1 MWIQWSQIVVSHR
14 PFTARMVQKR
24 LSPAKTQPKPITPG
38 SVKMLMLV
46 EAGIIWFLTYWVLS
60 EYDYNAYF
68 RAYAN
73 DAILSHITTYS
84 AVLGLGIGLAGSATA
99 AILYT
104 NLQRA
109 KRRLET
115 IATPRIRGAVKKAM
129 SSLPTPDL
137 LSTSGLG
144 TENSGAASSSS
155 MPVQAVPS
163 GSTPDDS
170 KKQSS

>member
-1 MWIQWSQIVVSHR
+1 MPVSR
-14 PFTARMVQKR
+14 WPFTAGSVQKR
-24 LSPAKTQPKPITPG
+24 LSPAKTQPKPTTPG

-46 EAGIIWFLTYWVLS
+46 EAGIIGFLTYWVLS
-60 EYDYNAYF
+60 EYSYNAYF
-68 RAYAN
+68 RVYAN
-73 DAILSHITTYS
+73 EAILSHITTYS

-115 IATPRIRGAVKKAM
+115 ITTPRIRGAVKKAM
-129 SSLPTPDL
+129 ANLPTPDL

-144 TENSGAASSSS
+144 AENSSFASSSS
-155 MPVQAVPS
+155 TPAQTVTSA
-163 GSTPDDS
+163 STPDDS
-170 KKQSS
+170 KKRSS